1 MSEWKNGKAVVYED
15 RHGNTRCGACCAP
28 LWCNDCGD
36 MPESCPQ
43 CGAPLDYSGYSP
55 SNEQMN
61 LFEGIAAAPGAGSEP
76 ATQPITEQPAEA
88 ATQKSSGAIYY
99 PIDENT
105 ARRAHDMVSMSDYK
119 AGSATAEYRA
129 AVDKAAALVERCKA
143 STSPY
148 YHNKLDTLLDRY
160 ARRLADNINAR
171 NRNTAS
177 CPSVM
182 IAGPANFPT
191 RKKARQN
198 AREDSLMREYQ
209 EIQHILHQIR
219 TTGTGGIQSGDPEA
233 VRQLEE
239 KLARLEQDHAA
250 MKAANSYYRK
260 HKTLDGCPGLT
271 PELARHVNSFRAD
284 GAAPFSGY
292 PMQLSLA
299 NIKRTRQRLEE
310 MKAAK
315 SAAPV
320 EQETPTGVVYR
331 EDPDAMRVQ
340 LVFSGKPDADTR
352 ALLKSNGF
360 RWAPSVGAWQRQ
372 LTESGKAAARRVL
385 DQLLSE

>member
-1 MSEWKNGKAVVYED
+1 MS
-15 RHGNTRCGACCAP
+15 
-28 LWCNDCGD
+28 
-36 MPESCPQ
+36 
-43 CGAPLDYSGYSP
+43 
-55 SNEQMN
+55 
-61 LFEGIAAAPGAGSEP
+61 AAA
-76 ATQPITEQPAEA
+76 A
-88 ATQKSSGAIYY
+88 AGAIC
-99 PIDENT
+99 
-105 ARRAHDMVSMSDYK
+105 RRLCSTGH
-119 AGSATAEYRA
+119 
-129 AVDKAAALVERCKA
+129 AAAWVDGAASLAERCKQGRGEA
-143 STSPY
+143 AAA
-148 YHNKLDTLLDRY
+148 KIDALLDRY

-191 RKKARQN
+191 RKKDRQN

-219 TTGTGGIQSGDPEA
+219 ITGTGGIQSGDPEA

-239 KLARLEQDHAA
+239 KLARLEKDHSA
-250 MKAANSYYRK
+250 MKSANAYYRK

-271 PELARHVNSFRAD
+271 PELARQVNSFRAD

-310 MKAAK
+310 LKAAK

>member
-1 MSEWKNGKAVVYED
+1 M
-15 RHGNTRCGACCAP
+15 
-28 LWCNDCGD
+28 
-36 MPESCPQ
+36 
-43 CGAPLDYSGYSP
+43 
-55 SNEQMN
+55 
-61 LFEGIAAAPGAGSEP
+61 
-76 ATQPITEQPAEA
+76 
-88 ATQKSSGAIYY
+88 YY
-99 PIDENT
+99 TIDEAM
-105 ARRAHDMVSMSDYK
+105 ARRANNSYSFSDYRE
-119 AGSATAEYRA
+119 GSATAEYRQM
-129 AVDKAAALVERCKA
+129 VDDATALADRCKQGRGEAAAAKIDA
-143 STSPY
+143 
-148 YHNKLDTLLDRY
+148 LLDRY

-191 RKKARQN
+191 RKKTRQN

-239 KLARLEQDHAA
+239 KLAWQEQDHAA
-250 MKAANSYYRK
+250 MKAANAYYHK

-271 PELARHVNSFRAD
+271 PELARQVNAFRAD

-310 MKAAK
+310 LKAAK

-320 EQETPTGVVYR
+320 EQETPAGVVYR

-385 DQLLSE
+385 DQLLRE

>member
-1 MSEWKNGKAVVYED
+1 M
-15 RHGNTRCGACCAP
+15 
-28 LWCNDCGD
+28 
-36 MPESCPQ
+36 
-43 CGAPLDYSGYSP
+43 
-55 SNEQMN
+55 
-61 LFEGIAAAPGAGSEP
+61 
-76 ATQPITEQPAEA
+76 
-88 ATQKSSGAIYY
+88 YY
-99 PIDENT
+99 TIDET
-105 ARRAHDMVSMSDYK
+105 MARRANNAYSFSDYRE
-119 AGSATAEYRA
+119 GSATAEYRQM
-129 AVDKAAALVERCKA
+129 VDDAAALAERCKQGRGEA
-143 STSPY
+143 AAA
-148 YHNKLDTLLDRY
+148 KIDALLDRY

-219 TTGTGGIQSGDPEA
+219 ITGTGGIQSGDPEA

-239 KLARLEQDHAA
+239 KLARLEKDHSA
-250 MKAANSYYRK
+250 MKAANAYYRK

-271 PELARHVNSFRAD
+271 PELARQVNSFRAD

-310 MKAAK
+310 LKAAK

-385 DQLLSE
+385 SALA

>member
-1 MSEWKNGKAVVYED
+1 M
-15 RHGNTRCGACCAP
+15 
-28 LWCNDCGD
+28 
-36 MPESCPQ
+36 
-43 CGAPLDYSGYSP
+43 
-55 SNEQMN
+55 
-61 LFEGIAAAPGAGSEP
+61 
-76 ATQPITEQPAEA
+76 
-88 ATQKSSGAIYY
+88 YY
-99 PIDENT
+99 TIDEAM
-105 ARRAHDMVSMSDYK
+105 ARRANNAYSFSDYRE
-119 AGSATAEYRA
+119 GSATAEYRQM
-129 AVDKAAALVERCKA
+129 VGEAAALAERCKQGRGEA
-143 STSPY
+143 AAA
-148 YHNKLDTLLDRY
+148 KIDALLDRY

-182 IAGPANFPT
+182 IAGLANFPT

-209 EIQHILHQIR
+209 EIQHILHQIH

-239 KLARLEQDHAA
+239 KLARLEKDHSA
-250 MKAANSYYRK
+250 MKAANAYYRK

-271 PELARHVNSFRAD
+271 PELARQVNSFRAD

-310 MKAAK
+310 LKAAK

-320 EQETPTGVVYR
+320 EQETPAGVVYR

>member
-1 MSEWKNGKAVVYED
+1 MYY
-15 RHGNTRCGACCAP
+15 TI
-28 LWCNDCGD
+28 
-36 MPESCPQ
+36 
-43 CGAPLDYSGYSP
+43 
-55 SNEQMN
+55 NETM
-61 LFEGIAAAPGAGSEP
+61 
-76 ATQPITEQPAEA
+76 
-88 ATQKSSGAIYY
+88 
-99 PIDENT
+99 
-105 ARRAHDMVSMSDYK
+105 ARRSNNAYSFSDYRE
-119 AGSATAEYRA
+119 GSATAEYRQMVDDA
-129 AVDKAAALVERCKA
+129 AALAERCKQGRGKAAAAKIDA
-143 STSPY
+143 
-148 YHNKLDTLLDRY
+148 LLDRY

-198 AREDSLMREYQ
+198 AQEDSLMREYQ

-239 KLARLEQDHAA
+239 KLSRLEQDHAA
-250 MKAANSYYRK
+250 MKAANAYYRK

-271 PELARHVNSFRAD
+271 SELARQVNSFRAD

-310 MKAAK
+310 LKAAK

-320 EQETPTGVVYR
+320 EQETPAGVVYR

-372 LTESGKAAARRVL
+372 LTESGKTAARRVL

>member
-1 MSEWKNGKAVVYED
+1 
-15 RHGNTRCGACCAP
+15 
-28 LWCNDCGD
+28 
-36 MPESCPQ
+36 
-43 CGAPLDYSGYSP
+43 
-55 SNEQMN
+55 
-61 LFEGIAAAPGAGSEP
+61 
-76 ATQPITEQPAEA
+76 
-88 ATQKSSGAIYY
+88 
-99 PIDENT
+99 
-105 ARRAHDMVSMSDYK
+105 
-119 AGSATAEYRA
+119 
-129 AVDKAAALVERCKA
+129 
-143 STSPY
+143 
-148 YHNKLDTLLDRY
+148 
-160 ARRLADNINAR
+160 
-171 NRNTAS
+171 
-177 CPSVM
+177 
-182 IAGPANFPT
+182 
-191 RKKARQN
+191 
-198 AREDSLMREYQ
+198 MREYQ

-239 KLARLEQDHAA
+239 KLARLEKDHSA
-250 MKAANSYYRK
+250 MKAANAYYRK

-271 PELARHVNSFRAD
+271 PELARQVNSFRAD

-310 MKAAK
+310 LKAAK

-320 EQETPTGVVYR
+320 EQETPAGVVYR

>member
-1 MSEWKNGKAVVYED
+1 M
-15 RHGNTRCGACCAP
+15 
-28 LWCNDCGD
+28 
-36 MPESCPQ
+36 
-43 CGAPLDYSGYSP
+43 
-55 SNEQMN
+55 
-61 LFEGIAAAPGAGSEP
+61 
-76 ATQPITEQPAEA
+76 
-88 ATQKSSGAIYY
+88 YY
-99 PIDENT
+99 TIDEAM
-105 ARRAHDMVSMSDYK
+105 ARRANNSYSFSDYRE
-119 AGSATAEYRA
+119 GSATAEYRQM
-129 AVDKAAALVERCKA
+129 VDDAAALADRCKQGRGEA
-143 STSPY
+143 AAA
-148 YHNKLDTLLDRY
+148 KIDALLDRY
-160 ARRLADNINAR
+160 TRRLADNINAR

-209 EIQHILHQIR
+209 EIQHILHQIC

-239 KLARLEQDHAA
+239 KLARLEKDHAA
-250 MKAANSYYRK
+250 MKAANAYYRK

-271 PELARHVNSFRAD
+271 PELARQVNSFRAD

-310 MKAAK
+310 LKAAK

-320 EQETPTGVVYR
+320 EQETPAGVIYR

-372 LTESGKAAARRVL
+372 LTESGKTAARRVL

>member
-1 MSEWKNGKAVVYED
+1 M
-15 RHGNTRCGACCAP
+15 
-28 LWCNDCGD
+28 
-36 MPESCPQ
+36 
-43 CGAPLDYSGYSP
+43 
-55 SNEQMN
+55 
-61 LFEGIAAAPGAGSEP
+61 
-76 ATQPITEQPAEA
+76 
-88 ATQKSSGAIYY
+88 YY
-99 PIDENT
+99 TIDEAM
-105 ARRAHDMVSMSDYK
+105 ARRANNAYSFSDYRD
-119 AGSATAEYRA
+119 GSATAEYRQM
-129 AVDKAAALVERCKA
+129 VDEAAALAERCKQGRGEA
-143 STSPY
+143 AAA
-148 YHNKLDTLLDRY
+148 KIDALLDRY

-219 TTGTGGIQSGDPEA
+219 ITGTGGIQSGDPEA

-239 KLARLEQDHAA
+239 KLARLEKDHSA
-250 MKAANSYYRK
+250 MKAANAYYRK

-271 PELARHVNSFRAD
+271 PKLARQVNSFRAD

-310 MKAAK
+310 LKAAK

-320 EQETPTGVVYR
+320 EHETPTGVVYR

>member
-1 MSEWKNGKAVVYED
+1 
-15 RHGNTRCGACCAP
+15 
-28 LWCNDCGD
+28 
-36 MPESCPQ
+36 
-43 CGAPLDYSGYSP
+43 
-55 SNEQMN
+55 
-61 LFEGIAAAPGAGSEP
+61 
-76 ATQPITEQPAEA
+76 
-88 ATQKSSGAIYY
+88 
-99 PIDENT
+99 
-105 ARRAHDMVSMSDYK
+105 
-119 AGSATAEYRA
+119 
-129 AVDKAAALVERCKA
+129 
-143 STSPY
+143 
-148 YHNKLDTLLDRY
+148 
-160 ARRLADNINAR
+160 
-171 NRNTAS
+171 
-177 CPSVM
+177 
-182 IAGPANFPT
+182 
-191 RKKARQN
+191 
-198 AREDSLMREYQ
+198 MREYQ

-239 KLARLEQDHAA
+239 KLSRLEQDHAT
-250 MKAANSYYRK
+250 MKAANAYYRK

-271 PELARHVNSFRAD
+271 PELVRQVNSFRAD

-310 MKAAK
+310 LKAAK

>member
-1 MSEWKNGKAVVYED
+1 M
-15 RHGNTRCGACCAP
+15 
-28 LWCNDCGD
+28 
-36 MPESCPQ
+36 
-43 CGAPLDYSGYSP
+43 
-55 SNEQMN
+55 
-61 LFEGIAAAPGAGSEP
+61 
-76 ATQPITEQPAEA
+76 
-88 ATQKSSGAIYY
+88 YY
-99 PIDENT
+99 TIDEAM
-105 ARRAHDMVSMSDYK
+105 ARRANNAYSFSDYQE
-119 AGSATAEYRA
+119 GSATAEYRQM
-129 AVDKAAALVERCKA
+129 VDEATALAERCKQGRGEA
-143 STSPY
+143 AAA
-148 YHNKLDTLLDRY
+148 KIDALLDRY

-209 EIQHILHQIR
+209 EIQHILHQIH

-239 KLARLEQDHAA
+239 KLARLEKDHSA
-250 MKAANSYYRK
+250 MKAANAYYRK

-271 PELARHVNSFRAD
+271 PELARQVNSFRAD

-310 MKAAK
+310 LKAAK
-315 SAAPV
+315 SASPV
-320 EQETPTGVVYR
+320 EQETPAGVVYR

-372 LTESGKAAARRVL
+372 LTESGKTAARRVL

>member
-1 MSEWKNGKAVVYED
+1 MYY
-15 RHGNTRCGACCAP
+15 TI
-28 LWCNDCGD
+28 
-36 MPESCPQ
+36 
-43 CGAPLDYSGYSP
+43 
-55 SNEQMN
+55 NETM
-61 LFEGIAAAPGAGSEP
+61 
-76 ATQPITEQPAEA
+76 
-88 ATQKSSGAIYY
+88 
-99 PIDENT
+99 
-105 ARRAHDMVSMSDYK
+105 ARRANNAYSFSDYRE
-119 AGSATAEYRA
+119 GSATAEYRQM
-129 AVDKAAALVERCKA
+129 VDDAAALAERCKQGRGEA
-143 STSPY
+143 AAA
-148 YHNKLDTLLDRY
+148 KIDALLDRY

-198 AREDSLMREYQ
+198 AREDSFMREYQ

-219 TTGTGGIQSGDPEA
+219 ITGTGGIQSGDPEA

-239 KLARLEQDHAA
+239 KLARLEKDHSA
-250 MKAANSYYRK
+250 MKAANAYYRK

-271 PELARHVNSFRAD
+271 PELARQVNSFRAD

-310 MKAAK
+310 LKAAK

>member
-1 MSEWKNGKAVVYED
+1 M
-15 RHGNTRCGACCAP
+15 
-28 LWCNDCGD
+28 
-36 MPESCPQ
+36 
-43 CGAPLDYSGYSP
+43 
-55 SNEQMN
+55 
-61 LFEGIAAAPGAGSEP
+61 
-76 ATQPITEQPAEA
+76 
-88 ATQKSSGAIYY
+88 YY
-99 PIDENT
+99 TIDEAM
-105 ARRAHDMVSMSDYK
+105 ARRANNAYSFSDYRD
-119 AGSATAEYRA
+119 GSATAEYRQM
-129 AVDKAAALVERCKA
+129 VDEAAALAERCKQGRGEA
-143 STSPY
+143 AAA
-148 YHNKLDTLLDRY
+148 KIDALLDRY

-219 TTGTGGIQSGDPEA
+219 ITGTGGIQSGDPEA

-239 KLARLEQDHAA
+239 KLARLEKDHSA
-250 MKAANSYYRK
+250 MKAANAYYRK

-271 PELARHVNSFRAD
+271 PELARQVNSFRAD

-310 MKAAK
+310 LKAAK

>member
-1 MSEWKNGKAVVYED
+1 M
-15 RHGNTRCGACCAP
+15 
-28 LWCNDCGD
+28 
-36 MPESCPQ
+36 
-43 CGAPLDYSGYSP
+43 
-55 SNEQMN
+55 
-61 LFEGIAAAPGAGSEP
+61 
-76 ATQPITEQPAEA
+76 
-88 ATQKSSGAIYY
+88 YY
-99 PIDENT
+99 TIDEAM
-105 ARRAHDMVSMSDYK
+105 ARRANNAYSFSDYRD
-119 AGSATAEYRA
+119 GSATAEYRQM
-129 AVDKAAALVERCKA
+129 VDEAAALAERCKQGRGEA
-143 STSPY
+143 AAA
-148 YHNKLDTLLDRY
+148 KIDALLDRY

-191 RKKARQN
+191 RKKDRQN

-219 TTGTGGIQSGDPEA
+219 ITGTGGIQSGDPEA

-239 KLARLEQDHAA
+239 KLARLEKDHSA
-250 MKAANSYYRK
+250 MKAANAYYRK

-271 PELARHVNSFRAD
+271 PELARQVNSFRAD

-310 MKAAK
+310 LKAAK

-320 EQETPTGVVYR
+320 EQETPAGVVYR

-360 RWAPSVGAWQRQ
+360 RWSPSVGAWQRQ

>member
-1 MSEWKNGKAVVYED
+1 MYY
-15 RHGNTRCGACCAP
+15 TI
-28 LWCNDCGD
+28 
-36 MPESCPQ
+36 
-43 CGAPLDYSGYSP
+43 
-55 SNEQMN
+55 NETM
-61 LFEGIAAAPGAGSEP
+61 
-76 ATQPITEQPAEA
+76 
-88 ATQKSSGAIYY
+88 
-99 PIDENT
+99 
-105 ARRAHDMVSMSDYK
+105 ARRANNAYSFSDYRE
-119 AGSATAEYRA
+119 GSATAEYRQM
-129 AVDKAAALVERCKA
+129 VDDAAALAERCKQGRGEA
-143 STSPY
+143 AAA
-148 YHNKLDTLLDRY
+148 KIDALLDRY

-219 TTGTGGIQSGDPEA
+219 ITGTGGIQSGDPEA

-239 KLARLEQDHAA
+239 KLARLEKDHSA
-250 MKAANSYYRK
+250 MKAANAYYRK

-271 PELARHVNSFRAD
+271 PELARQVNSFRAD

-310 MKAAK
+310 LKAAK

>member
-1 MSEWKNGKAVVYED
+1 MYYTIYES
-15 RHGNTRCGACCAP
+15 
-28 LWCNDCGD
+28 
-36 MPESCPQ
+36 M
-43 CGAPLDYSGYSP
+43 
-55 SNEQMN
+55 
-61 LFEGIAAAPGAGSEP
+61 
-76 ATQPITEQPAEA
+76 
-88 ATQKSSGAIYY
+88 
-99 PIDENT
+99 
-105 ARRAHDMVSMSDYK
+105 ARRANNAYSFSDYRE
-119 AGSATAEYRA
+119 GSTTAVYRQM
-129 AVDKAAALVERCKA
+129 VDDAAALAERCKQGRGEA
-143 STSPY
+143 AAA
-148 YHNKLDTLLDRY
+148 KIDALLDRY

-177 CPSVM
+177 CPSVL

-219 TTGTGGIQSGDPEA
+219 ITGTGGIQSGDPEA

-239 KLARLEQDHAA
+239 KLARLEKDHSA
-250 MKAANSYYRK
+250 MKSANAYYRK

-271 PELARHVNSFRAD
+271 PELARQVNSFRAD

-310 MKAAK
+310 LKAAK

-320 EQETPTGVVYR
+320 EQETPAGVVYR

-385 DQLLSE
+385 SALV